1 MAIVYKRNTIKMTF
15 NQIVQKFKVIGDNH
29 LFINRFGTG
38 QVTDIDAVIA
48 DWIQFPV
55 LWIIPQSIEVTENT
69 VSYTFRTMVFDIV
82 NTDDTPETE
91 VLSDTSSTLIDVI
104 KLFRYEGLDV
114 IDPDGVPT
122 DYGINETIILI
133 PFTER
138 FTDYVSGWYA
148 DITIITGA
156 DNNPCSDGL

>member
-1 MAIVYKRNTIKMTF
+1 MAIIYKRNTTRMTF
-15 NQIVQKFKVIGDNH
+15 NQIVQKFKVIGTNH

-38 QVTDIDAVIA
+38 QVTDIDATIS
-48 DWIQFPV
+48 DYIQFPV
-55 LWIIPQSIEVTENT
+55 LWIIPQSIEVAENT
-69 VSYTFRTMVFDIV
+69 VSYTFRTMVFDLV

-104 KLFRYEGLDV
+104 KLFRYDGLDG
-114 IDPDGVPT
+114 IDTDGTPY
-122 DYGINETIILI
+122 DYTINETIQMI

-148 DITIITGA
+148 DITIITDGN
-156 DNNPCSDGL
+156 NNPCSDGI